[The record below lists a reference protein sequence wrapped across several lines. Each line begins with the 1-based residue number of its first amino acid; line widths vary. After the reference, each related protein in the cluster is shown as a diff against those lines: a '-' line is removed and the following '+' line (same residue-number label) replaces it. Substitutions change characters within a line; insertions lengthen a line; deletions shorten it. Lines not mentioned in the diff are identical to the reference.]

1 MMKIRIQHAFAILL
15 FLLVNSTA
23 FSQSVKDTVDSKTPF
38 RKGRWL
44 TGLSG
49 SISSG
54 TSSLDTIG
62 SGMTRNQYSIDFRTG
77 KFLKDRILLGGLV
90 LLSRSS
96 SEEFTKRTMET
107 LYVGPLATW
116 YFTEGDKGSLFIS
129 GSGGFVNFRDESGFL
144 QSGNPSQILIDGNG
158 AGMLLRFGYSYV
170 LHDRVAFDLS
180 LNFTNSWISADVTEQ
195 PANSRTQE
203 KFTVSDLSFSFGFSV
218 LLDKFFF

>member
-15 FLLVNSTA
+15 FVLVNSTA
-23 FSQSVKDTVDSKTPF
+23 FSQSVKDTVEFKTPF

-62 SGMTRNQYSIDFRTG
+62 SGMTRNQYSIDFKTG

-90 LLSRSS
+90 MLSRSS
-96 SEEFTKRTMET
+96 SEEFTKRTKEI
-107 LYVGPLATW
+107 LYVGPLVTW
-116 YFTEGDKGSLFIS
+116 YFTEGDKGSLFIG

-144 QSGNPSQILIDGNG
+144 QTKPS
-158 AGMLLRFGYSYV
+158 
-170 LHDRVAFDLS
+170 
-180 LNFTNSWISADVTEQ
+180 
-195 PANSRTQE
+195 
-203 KFTVSDLSFSFGFSV
+203 
-218 LLDKFFF
+218 